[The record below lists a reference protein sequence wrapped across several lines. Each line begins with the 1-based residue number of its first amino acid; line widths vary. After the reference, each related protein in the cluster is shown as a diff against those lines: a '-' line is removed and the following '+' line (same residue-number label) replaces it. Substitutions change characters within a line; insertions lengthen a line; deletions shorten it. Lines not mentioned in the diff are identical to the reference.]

1 MEFTFYDFLKGHMTS
16 KEGVL
21 IHNTKLDEKFTIVK
35 KLLWVK
41 YKIIVEFELKTHTTS
56 SYAHQYTEQI
66 LLHESFQPIITIPQN
81 SSIKMYEATSL
92 LKDYLRY
99 VSVSI
104 KNLSD
109 GITASTSAFLDNDF
123 TVPYRIKDITYETLL
138 AARKSQ
144 LQLEWEGNTL
154 FSKKEEKKSWYQ
166 FW

>member
-21 IHNTKLDEKFTIVK
+21 IHNTRLDEKFMIVK

-56 SYAHQYTEQI
+56 SCIHQYTEQI